1 MTTNQPP
8 APPVKDIDHNDYF
21 QLDTLLRAADID
33 IGDATT
39 RDQGVALFVSITYSV
54 RVSALLAAPPTTSTS
69 SEVQPLPFATDPF
82 LEPYD

>member
-1 MTTNQPP
+1 MTTNPSP
-8 APPVKDIDHNDYF
+8 AVKDIDRNDYF

-54 RVSALLAAPPTTSTS
+54 RRGAVRVRHLLGKACPSPTR
-69 SEVQPLPFATDPF
+69 
-82 LEPYD
+82 